1 MSDEDIEQLECYVPA
16 IFEDERGWF
25 STTFSLADF
34 NRNRKKSFKVVQRN
48 MSKSKKNVLRGL
60 HFQIGHNAQ
69 AKIVSVIEGEIL
81 DVVVDLREYSPNFGT
96 FAKNILSS
104 QNQKCLYVP
113 KGFAHG
119 FFTLSDSAT
128 IEYLVDAPYDPENQR
143 CLIWNDPL
151 VAIDWPEKIKPIL
164 SNKDA
169 NGLCFTSI
177 KHFL

>member
-1 MSDEDIEQLECYVPA
+1 MWLLIK
-16 IFEDERGWF
+16 R
-25 STTFSLADF
+25 
-34 NRNRKKSFKVVQRN
+34 
-48 MSKSKKNVLRGL
+48 
-60 HFQIGHNAQ
+60 
-69 AKIVSVIEGEIL
+69 IL
-81 DVVVDLREYSPNFGT
+81 PNFGT

-104 QNQKCLYVP
+104 QNRKCLYVP

-151 VAIDWPEKIKPIL
+151 IAIDWPEKIEPIL

-177 KHFL
+177 KRFFNWKLLLYLKLKNLIWGCPLNVSVTILISRENVQIY

>member
-1 MSDEDIEQLECYVPA
+1 MFQQYLKIREDGFLQHFVWLISIVIERSHLKLSK
-16 IFEDERGWF
+16 D
-25 STTFSLADF
+25 
-34 NRNRKKSFKVVQRN
+34 

-104 QNQKCLYVP
+104 QNRKCLYVP

-151 VAIDWPEKIKPIL
+151 IAIDWPEKIEPIL

-177 KHFL
+177 KRFL